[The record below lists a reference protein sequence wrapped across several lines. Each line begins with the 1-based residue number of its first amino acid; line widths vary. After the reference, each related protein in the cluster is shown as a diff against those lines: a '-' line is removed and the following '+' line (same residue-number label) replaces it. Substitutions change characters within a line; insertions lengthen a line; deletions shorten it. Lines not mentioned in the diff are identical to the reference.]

1 MSNPYDVV
9 LGHGKFGTPKRAIS
23 QSPMGELYDFG
34 REVLIPN
41 TRNNEQLGLGGTGK
55 GSSALGAYQIVG
67 STMQR
72 VGSQLYGDKWRDV
85 QFTPEVQENLAR
97 RIYEE
102 ADKKNLHNVWTSLP
116 QKDYSGSTWEDIRG
130 TIMKGESGGVVPAK
144 QPTESGDYNELKAM
158 YQAQLDNSNKMLGL
172 AQKQY
177 EDSLASGRQQQEA
190 LGSRPTGGYLDRLG
204 AEMLGSAVSRFAG

>member
-1 MSNPYDVV
+1 MNNPYDVV
-9 LGHGKFGTPKRAIS
+9 LGHGKFGAPNRAVS
-23 QSPMGELYDFG
+23 QLSMGELYDFG

-72 VGSQLYGDKWRDV
+72 VGNQLYGDKWRDV

-144 QPTESGDYNELKAM
+144 QPTESSGYDQLKAM
-158 YQAQLDNSNKMLGL
+158 QHAQLDNSNRMLGL

-177 EDSLASGRQQQEA
+177 EDSLANSRQQQEA

-204 AEMLGSAVSRFAG
+204 AELLGSAVSRFAG